1 MKVSG
6 CKGPKHLLKNK
17 TERKHRKLAHRK
29 KSCKTRGEQRTS
41 LGRKLGVYFLV

>member
-6 CKGPKHLLKNK
+6 CKGPKPLLKNQ

-29 KSCKTRGEQRTS
+29 KSCKTQGEQRTS

>member
-17 TERKHRKLAHRK
+17 TERKQSKLAHGK
-29 KSCKTRGEQRTS
+29 KSCKTP
-41 LGRKLGVYFLV
+41 